1 MSDRIDPSVAS
12 KLLEWIAAKQ
22 LFCTKKSLLCC
33 HGFNLHTG
41 LVTDCRAQ
49 SVVRYS
55 SRHRYLWS
63 LCAGAIRFICSLWH
77 VIPPHSGSLQ
87 RLEHSYGITRLVR
100 QWFQSYLVSR
110 RQFVRTGST
119 TSSLSLILCGVPQGS
134 LDRSCSCY
142 TLLTATAYWWPRFL
156 PSSAADDIQVYG
168 LCRPSIT
175 LDLQNSMS
183 SCIDDVARW
192 MRSNRLQLNT
202 AKTEVQRP
210 RFSVYIQST
219 PPSATVMKFALR
231 STSSAVSSTRQPRSW
246 SQRESFSDLVPS
258 GVFFQI

>member
-210 RFSVYIQST
+210 RFSVYIQSA

-246 SQRESFSDLVPS
+246 SQRESF
-258 GVFFQI
+258 